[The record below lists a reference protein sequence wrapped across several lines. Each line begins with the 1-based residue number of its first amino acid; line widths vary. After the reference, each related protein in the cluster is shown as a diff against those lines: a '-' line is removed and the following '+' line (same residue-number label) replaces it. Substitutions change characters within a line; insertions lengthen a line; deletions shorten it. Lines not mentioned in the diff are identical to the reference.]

1 MNTLKLS
8 NGDVIIDTFQNL
20 VLQTKTEARG
30 FLMFLIDDLGLD
42 ESSILEREEK
52 LTINTSVNGIIDTS
66 LSCLVFDSGSEDYIF
81 YID

>member
-8 NGDVIIDTFQNL
+8 NGDVIIDTFQNII
-20 VLQTKTEARG
+20 LQTEAEAMG
-30 FLMFLIDDLGLD
+30 FLIDLGID

-52 LTINTSVNGIIDTS
+52 LIIKTSGKGIINTS
-66 LSCLVFDSGSEDYIF
+66 LSCLVIDPGSEDYIY

>member
-30 FLMFLIDDLGLD
+30 FLIDDLGLD

-52 LTINTSVNGIIDTS
+52 LTINTSVNGIIDIS